1 MFDPTQPFSITEATP
16 VPGRFVVVFDSTG
29 PAEPGR
35 LGTRALQDT
44 VPDVL
49 EEQGFGLEN
58 YFPRLGVAVVD
69 GDSPQLGELRARGN
83 AEGMP
88 MHIVPEMIYRILP
101 AMHDFTRGTP
111 DADKP
116 AVTPAFAD
124 TGELTWGVQAVLA
137 AESGYTGAGIRVA
150 VLDTGF
156 DATHPDFIGRDVT
169 TASFI
174 DGEDSHDGHG
184 HGTHCIGTSCGPR
197 ALEGSRGYGVAPGAS
212 IFAGKVLS
220 NAGSGSDTGILAGI
234 DWALQNDCHI
244 ISMSLGADVREVHPP
259 YVAAGRR
266 ALERG
271 TLIIAAAGNNARR
284 SAGDPGFVGAPA
296 NSPYIFSVGALD
308 SSLAVADFSARTLP
322 GRGGQVDI
330 AGPGVAVYS
339 SWPMPQ
345 RYNTISGTS
354 MATPHVAGVAALLS
368 EATGFRGRELW
379 AELAQE
385 AQRLERPSVDVAAG
399 LAQSPPPAEARPETP
414 PPAPGP
420 EEPLPDDESPES
432 YYGHG

>member
-1 MFDPTQPFSITEATP
+1 MFDPDKPLSTAAVP
-16 VPGRFVVVFDSTG
+16 VPGRFVVVFDRPG
-29 PAEPGR
+29 PGASARFGA
-35 LGTRALQDT
+35 RALQDE
-44 VPDVL
+44 VPGML
-49 EEQGFGLEN
+49 EAQGFDLEG

-69 GDSPQLGELRARGN
+69 AESGQLGELRARCSS
-83 AEGMP
+83 EGLP
-88 MHIVPEMIYRILP
+88 MHIVPEMRYRILP
-101 AMHDFTRGTP
+101 AATGP
-111 DADKP
+111 EAS
-116 AVTPAFAD
+116 AAPAFAD
-124 TGELTWGVQAVLA
+124 TPSSTWGLAAVLA
-137 AESGYTGAGIRVA
+137 AESGYTGAGVRVA

-156 DATHPDFIGRDVT
+156 DAGHPDFAGRDVT
-169 TASFI
+169 TESFI

-197 ALEGSRGYGVAPGAS
+197 ALDGARGYGVAPGAS
-212 IFAGKVLS
+212 IYAGKVLG
-220 NAGSGSDTGILAGI
+220 NDGSGTDSGILAGI
-234 DWALQNDCHI
+234 DWALQHDCHI
-244 ISMSLGADVREVHPP
+244 VSMSLGADVRQVHPP

-284 SAGDPGFVGAPA
+284 SAGEPGFVGAPA
-296 NSPYIFSVGALD
+296 NSPYIMAVGALD
-308 SSLAVADFSARTLP
+308 SQLAVADFSARTLP

-330 AGPGVAVYS
+330 AGPGVGIYS

-354 MATPHVAGVAALLS
+354 MATPHAAGVAALLC

-399 LAQSPPPAEARPETP
+399 LVQSPPPAAPES
-414 PPAPGP
+414 PAPAAQEPAP
-420 EEPLPDDESPES
+420 EDESPES

>member
-1 MFDPTQPFSITEATP
+1 MFDPDKPLSTAAVP
-16 VPGRFVVVFDSTG
+16 VPGRFVVVFDRPG
-29 PAEPGR
+29 PGASARFGA
-35 LGTRALQDT
+35 RALQDE
-44 VPDVL
+44 VPGML
-49 EEQGFGLEN
+49 EAQGFDLEG

-69 GDSPQLGELRARGN
+69 AESGQLGELRARCSS
-83 AEGMP
+83 EGLP
-88 MHIVPEMIYRILP
+88 MHIVPEMRYRILP
-101 AMHDFTRGTP
+101 AATGP
-111 DADKP
+111 EAS
-116 AVTPAFAD
+116 AAPAFAD
-124 TGELTWGVQAVLA
+124 TPTSTWGLAAVLA
-137 AESGYTGAGIRVA
+137 AESGYTGAGVRVA

-156 DATHPDFIGRDVT
+156 DAGHPDFAGRDVT
-169 TASFI
+169 TESFI

-197 ALEGSRGYGVAPGAS
+197 ALDGARGYGVAPGAS
-212 IFAGKVLS
+212 IYAGKVLG
-220 NAGSGSDTGILAGI
+220 NDGSGTDSGILAGI
-234 DWALQNDCHI
+234 DWALQHDCHI
-244 ISMSLGADVREVHPP
+244 VSMSLGADVRQVHPP

-284 SAGDPGFVGAPA
+284 SAGEPGFVGAPA
-296 NSPYIFSVGALD
+296 NSPYIMAVGALD
-308 SSLAVADFSARTLP
+308 SQLAVADFSARTLP

-330 AGPGVAVYS
+330 AGPGVGIYS

-354 MATPHVAGVAALLS
+354 MATPHAAGVAALLC

-399 LAQSPPPAEARPETP
+399 LVQSPPPAAPES
-414 PPAPGP
+414 PAPAAQEPAP
-420 EEPLPDDESPES
+420 EDESPES